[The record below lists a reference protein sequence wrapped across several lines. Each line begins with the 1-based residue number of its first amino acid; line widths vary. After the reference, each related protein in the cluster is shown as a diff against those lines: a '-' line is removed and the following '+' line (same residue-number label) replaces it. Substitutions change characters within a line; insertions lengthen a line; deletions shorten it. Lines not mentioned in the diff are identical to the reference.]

1 MNFRVFLF
9 AVPPSPPQDCRI
21 SNGSV
26 DGLRVTCQ
34 PGFDGGLP
42 QSFLLEVRR
51 GGGEGSN
58 KVSRLAAGGNGGG
71 GNDVLSR
78 TRSVSPDFVVSGL
91 APGTEYSIEVRGLL
105 LLFLLSLSLS
115 VRYSFC
121 ILDQNSSD

>member
-1 MNFRVFLF
+1 MNFTVFLF
-9 AVPPSPPQDCRI
+9 SVPPSPPQDCRI

-58 KVSRLAAGGNGGG
+58 KVSRLAAGGNG
-71 GNDVLSR
+71 NDVLSR

-115 VRYSFC
+115 LSVRYSFC